1 MGSEDG
7 IKTGR
12 LSSVALKKKDETTR
26 KKNQKTRYSSHSGDS
41 DWTCDL
47 GCCCSLFFSFPT
59 KTPKM
64 IQDKTATFPLLA
76 PINLR
81 SAAIVFKCNF
91 PKMEEWGIYSCLKI
105 LLEVV

>member
-1 MGSEDG
+1 VTWAAAAPYFFFPD
-7 IKTGR
+7 
-12 LSSVALKKKDETTR
+12 
-26 KKNQKTRYSSHSGDS
+26 KN
-41 DWTCDL
+41 
-47 GCCCSLFFSFPT
+47 
-59 KTPKM
+59 PKM

-91 PKMEEWGIYSCLKI
+91 PKMEEGGIYSCLKI